1 MKLVEKYVWF
11 KVKAKE
17 NLRKV
22 MLDEK
27 GLGVIE
33 IVIIIIILIGLALL
47 FQKEILAL
55 MNQLLGR
62 MGTEM
67 NAIQPKVN

>member
-22 MLDEK
+22 MLEEK

-67 NAIQPKVN
+67 NTIQPKVN